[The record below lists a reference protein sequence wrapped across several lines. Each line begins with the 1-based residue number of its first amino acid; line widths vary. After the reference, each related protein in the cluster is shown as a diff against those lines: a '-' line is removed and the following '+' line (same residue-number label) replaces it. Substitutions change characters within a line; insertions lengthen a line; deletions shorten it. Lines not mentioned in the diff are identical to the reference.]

1 MVVKVNGLTPSN
13 PTNNRIDATS
23 KDSSIATV
31 QWNDA
36 DGGYDVHLLKAGS
49 TEIDWKSEDG
59 GASKVQH
66 ITVTAP
72 PATAKPKPGD
82 TAVASSTSVEAV
94 PDANSTIAQIKAYL
108 DKKGISYPSTATKPD
123 LVKLIPTK

>member
-1 MVVKVNGLTPSN
+1 MVVKVIGLTPSN

-66 ITVTAP
+66 VTVTEP
-72 PATAKPKPGD
+72 PATAKPSD
-82 TAVASSTSVEAV
+82 TVVTPSTSDEAV
-94 PDANSTIAQIKAYL
+94 PDANSTVAQIKAYL

>member
-36 DGGYDVHLLKAGS
+36 HGGYDVHLLKAGS

-59 GASKVQH
+59 GASKAQH
-66 ITVTAP
+66 VTVTAP
-72 PATAKPKPGD
+72 PATAKPSD
-82 TAVASSTSVEAV
+82 TAVTPSTSDEAV
-94 PDANSTIAQIKAYL
+94 PDANSTVAQIKAYL